1 MRRGKEIRGVLI
13 ALVAGLLLTGLS
25 LGFPYLLVTARDVAL
40 TGTGGL
46 TFDPRLPLLSG
57 GFALL
62 GRGDAAAALGAKL
75 DGLLGTTGLD
85 PLDPNQPLQ
94 KYEIE
99 GISLGL
105 GDWAHGTVRMVY
117 ADGSSR
123 RYRIPVVQSTQSWG
137 RPGGWAY
144 TGLDRYYAP
153 HRELPDIPF
162 AGDNAP
168 VRLGA
173 PERLPLTQETHQLG
187 TGLLV
192 EWYTSGTRLDEEMV
206 WSPDGRAFL
215 LTTRPDPRDR
225 QTDTQL
231 WLVDIGGENAVRLA
245 TNAEE
250 YTWSRDGG
258 QIAFLRVVHPLA
270 PGPRQAWEVVVVNR
284 DGQEER
290 VRGRTDL
297 ANRPLLIGDAVW
309 YLSGDG
315 LWQAPLSGAEAIKV
329 MELPGLAPQP
339 GTHVGFAASVDGR
352 RFAYRCADRLCLV
365 DPDRQEVTSVE
376 LAAPRQVREPAP
388 AGNGPGLSP
397 VPTPPPPATVAS
409 GAGPGPVPTAP
420 PAERPPAG
428 PLPQRPGFARLA
440 LAWSP
445 DGSRL
450 AAVASDFNY
459 NNAAM
464 PTLSVVDS
472 GGRLLRRAVIG
483 PNGLTGQ
490 PQWTPD
496 GRWIFLN
503 TFPQGGR
510 RIFAIE
516 AASGSILDLSQSR
529 WDTFFSLAP
538 DGRRLLLWNG
548 RGGFWTVDLSFN

>member
-46 TFDPRLPLLSG
+46 TFDPRLPLLAG

-62 GRGDAAAALGAKL
+62 GRGDVAAGLSAKL
-75 DGLLGTTGLD
+75 DGLLGSTGLD

-173 PERLPLTQETHQLG
+173 PQRLPLSEQAHQLG
-187 TGLLV
+187 TELLV
-192 EWYTSGTRLDEEMV
+192 EWYTSGERRGEELV
-206 WSPDGRAFL
+206 WAPDGRSFL
-215 LTTRPDPRDR
+215 LNTNPDPRDR

-231 WLVDIGGENAVRLA
+231 WLVDVGGENAVRLA

-258 QIAFLRVVHPLA
+258 QIAFLRVVRPLA
-270 PGPRQAWEVVVVNR
+270 PGPRQAWEVVVVKR

-290 VRGRTDL
+290 VLGRTDL
-297 ANRPLLIGDAVW
+297 ATRPILIGDAVW

-329 MELPGLAPQP
+329 LVLPSLAPQP

-352 RFAYRCADRLCLV
+352 RFAFRCADRLCLV

-376 LAAPRQVREPAP
+376 LAAQRQVREPTP

-397 VPTPPPPATVAS
+397 VPTL
-409 GAGPGPVPTAP
+409 P
-420 PAERPPAG
+420 PAERPPG
-428 PLPQRPGFARLA
+428 GLVRQRRSFARLN

-450 AAVASDFNY
+450 AAVVSDYEYQGNSE
-459 NNAAM
+459 ALR
-464 PTLSVVDS
+464 PVLWVVDES
-472 GGRLLRRAVIG
+472 GSVLQRIAVG
-483 PNGLTGQ
+483 PVGLAHE
-490 PQWTPD
+490 PQWTAD
-496 GRWIFLN
+496 GRWVFLN
-503 TFPQGGR
+503 TFPWAGR
-510 RIFAIE
+510 RILAVE
-516 AASGSILDLSQSR
+516 VATGSVFDLSQHR
-529 WDTFFSLAP
+529 WDTLFSLAP
-538 DGRRLLLWNG
+538 DGSRLLLWNG
-548 RGGFWTVDLSFN
+548 RGGFWTVGADFS